1 MKKIFLI
8 IMTLLVLSTTI
19 ASTQVNANEAPF
31 DVWELKDGIA
41 GLNNDISGYS
51 KIVLKENVTL
61 KIIDVLKD
69 GNTIKIK
76 IKLEDKKNMQEYQK
90 EYLGVN
96 TAANLATFFI
106 LKNGEW
112 KYLSSDDGSHSS
124 SLSFV
129 YLTGY
134 YNKELT
140 FYLPEYYGAQKLSH
154 PVNGH
159 FKMQYCGYEAEFDIN
174 NNILSNAS
182 DKNNLDNDLNNA
194 SGEVLNNIGMKYL
207 LGDGVEK
214 DYNLSKQYFEMA
226 AAKGYTNSLNNLA
239 LMILEGKISGTK
251 EQARQYLETAG
262 ANGLAESYYNLGRL
276 MTLEVIEGKVG
287 EALMYLEKAVE
298 MGDEKAKTFLE
309 DTFISDIINPNL
321 NSMSAE
327 ELLAYP
333 YQYYWEGLTTVA
345 IKCWEAAASK
355 GSVEALRKLGD
366 LYSNYDTVTLEQ
378 LIDIEEAKHYYIE
391 AATLG
396 DEHSKNRLEQLG
408 VRYY

>member
-1 MKKIFLI
+1 MKKNIFFVI
-8 IMTLLVLSTTI
+8 AVLSITFALI
-19 ASTQVNANEAPF
+19 QVNLCFSENGSHGENT
-31 DVWELKDGIA
+31 I
-41 GLNNDISGYS
+41 
-51 KIVLKENVTL
+51 KENVSL
-61 KIIDVLKD
+61 KILDVLSEGD
-69 GNTIKIK
+69 SIKIK
-76 IKLEDKKNMQEYQK
+76 AKLEDKNNGQEYK
-90 EYLGVN
+90 EEYYNYGTGDSLSN
-96 TAANLATFFI
+96 FYI
-106 LKNGEW
+106 LVNGEW
-112 KYLSSDDGSHSS
+112 KKLYFDSWGDRG
-124 SLSFV
+124 FAV
-129 YLTGY
+129 VTTEAGY

-140 FYLPEYYGAQKLSH
+140 FVLDEYYDSNKLSH

-159 FKMQYCGYEAEFDIN
+159 FKLEYCGYEAEFDIN

-182 DKNNLDNDLNNA
+182 VKNLFGDLNNL
-194 SGEVLNNIGMKYL
+194 SGEELHKIGRMYL
-207 LGDGVEK
+207 FGDGVEK
-214 DYNLSKQYFEMA
+214 DYNLSKQCFEMA
-226 AAKGYTNSLNNLA
+226 AAKGYTDSLNNLA
-239 LMILEGKISGTK
+239 LMILDGNISGTK

-262 ANGLAESYYNLGRL
+262 ANGLAGAYYNLGRL

-298 MGDEKAKTFLE
+298 MGDENAKKFLE
-309 DTFISDIINPNL
+309 ATYKSEITNPDL
-321 NSMSAE
+321 NSMSVE

-396 DEHSKNRLEQLG
+396 DEHSQKRLEQLG

>member
-1 MKKIFLI
+1 MKKNIFFVI
-8 IMTLLVLSTTI
+8 AVLSITFALI
-19 ASTQVNANEAPF
+19 QVNLCFSEKGSHGENT
-31 DVWELKDGIA
+31 I
-41 GLNNDISGYS
+41 
-51 KIVLKENVTL
+51 KENVSL
-61 KIIDVLKD
+61 KILDVLSEGD
-69 GNTIKIK
+69 SIKIK
-76 IKLEDKKNMQEYQK
+76 AKLEDKNNGQEYKK
-90 EYLGVN
+90 EYYNYGTGDSLSN
-96 TAANLATFFI
+96 FYI
-106 LKNGEW
+106 LVNGEW
-112 KYLSSDDGSHSS
+112 KKLYFDSYTFDRGFS
-124 SLSFV
+124 V
-129 YLTGY
+129 ITTEKGY

-140 FYLPEYYGAQKLSH
+140 FVLDEYYDSNKLSH

-159 FKMQYCGYEAEFDIN
+159 FKLEYCGYEAEFDIN

-182 DKNNLDNDLNNA
+182 DKNNLDNDLSNL
-194 SGEVLNNIGMKYL
+194 SGEELHKMGRMYL
-207 LGDGVEK
+207 FGDGVEK
-214 DYNLSKQYFEMA
+214 DYNLSKQCFEMA
-226 AAKGYTNSLNNLA
+226 AEKGYTDSLNNLA
-239 LMILEGKISGTK
+239 LMILDGNISGTK

-262 ANGLAESYYNLGRL
+262 ANGLAGAYYNLGRFIS
-276 MTLEVIEGKVG
+276 LEVLEGKVG

-298 MGDEKAKTFLE
+298 MGDENAKKFLE
-309 DTFISDIINPNL
+309 DTYISEITNPDL

-396 DEHSKNRLEQLG
+396 DEHSQKRLEQLG